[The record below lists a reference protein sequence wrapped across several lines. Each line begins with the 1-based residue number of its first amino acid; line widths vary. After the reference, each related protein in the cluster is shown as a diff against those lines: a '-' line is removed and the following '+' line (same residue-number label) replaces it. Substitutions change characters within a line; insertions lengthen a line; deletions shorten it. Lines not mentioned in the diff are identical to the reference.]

1 MIVMKVI
8 ISAVLLVVMGVAY
21 AGDEA
26 GLIKKAKG
34 YVTIVRD
41 GQNIPAEAGVPVW
54 VSDVVKTASGS
65 SVGITLNDGTLL
77 SAGAD
82 STLTI
87 NKFVFDCTTHTGE
100 LDASLKRGTLAVVS
114 GKLAKTSP
122 KAVTFRTPTTILG
135 VRGTEFVLE
144 AAGN

>member
-1 MIVMKVI
+1 MRAIKVFTGALLL
-8 ISAVLLVVMGVAY
+8 AVTGTVY
-21 AGDEA
+21 AADEA
-26 GLIKKAKG
+26 GLVKNTQGVA
-34 YVTIVRD
+34 TIIR
-41 GQNIPAEAGVPVW
+41 GEQQIPAEVGAHIW
-54 VSDVVKTASGS
+54 VADSVKTGANS

-77 SAGAD
+77 SAGP
-82 STLTI
+82 SSILVI
-87 NKFVFDCTTHTGE
+87 NKFVFDSTTHAGE

-122 KAVTFRTPTTILG
+122 KAVTFRTPTTLLG